1 MSTSSPSSSTYSS
14 PSSSAPPKTDLIVL
28 CCHAIYARGPN
39 SSVLNN
45 PHDESQWHLQPFQ
58 RGEHETF
65 MQHIAASFAYITTST
80 AHERTVLVIS
90 GGATRRGEGVGISEA
105 RSYLHAYCDGQTQT
119 RVGAAG
125 VNVDA
130 ETLLSEGQVL
140 LEEYATDSLQNL
152 LFSIVRFRRA
162 VGTWPRMIT
171 VVTHAFKAE
180 RFLDLHAP
188 AIHWP
193 PDRIRASHFLRS
205 TLQTLPSKH
214 LPSSS
219 SSIVI
224 LVSYPAHPA
233 LINNS
238 PSNPGTSLAST
249 LLAESTNAILP
260 FAANPYASGP
270 ILAGKRV
277 ARGWRLVHL
286 GGIVFAGLGDAVWRL
301 LRWQGPERFGE
312 RLPWEE
318 EGDWA

>member
-14 PSSSAPPKTDLIVL
+14 PSSSAPPKTDLVIL

-125 VNVDA
+125 VNVDV

-193 PDRIRASHFLRS
+193 PDRIRV
-205 TLQTLPSKH
+205 Q
-214 LPSSS
+214 
-219 SSIVI
+219 
-224 LVSYPAHPA
+224 
-233 LINNS
+233 
-238 PSNPGTSLAST
+238 GTSLAST

-260 FAANPYASGP
+260 FATDLYASGP
-270 ILAGKRV
+270 ILAGKRA

-318 EGDWA
+318 EEG